1 MKKILLIG
9 IKDLRLIIRDRT
21 ALILM
26 LLAPFVL
33 TLGMGFVT
41 GRLGSSV
48 SSGIENIPVVI
59 VNQDQQQ
66 LGNALV
72 SAFESDDLKDLVN
85 PSLSD
90 DFAAA
95 RQMVDENKIAAAI
108 FVPSGFTASIIPS
121 SGQPLSSEPVSIEL
135 YTNPSSPTSAGVVK
149 TILEGFLSQVETGRV
164 SGVVSVEQLLR
175 NGLIQPDQ
183 AAQTGSEIGAQLAAG
198 MQSGSNSSIQIES
211 LTGSGGSNDIDML
224 AILAPGMALMFLMY
238 TVTNGGRSLL
248 IEKNQGTLPRL
259 LVTPTRNSEVL
270 AGKVFGIFLTG
281 FIQMVILIE
290 ATSILF
296 NLQWGDP
303 LALLV
308 LTIAA
313 VIGAT
318 GWGML
323 LTAVARTPGQVSSI
337 GSTLMLIFGL
347 LGGSF
352 FSMDNFPTWVQAL
365 SHVSP
370 NAWGMDGFTLL
381 ALGGNLQSI
390 LTPVVALLAMGL
402 VLFIAAVFLL
412 NRRGFASQ

>member
-72 SAFESDDLKDLVN
+72 SAFESEDLKDLIN

-95 RQMVDENKIAAAI
+95 RQMVDENKVAAAI
-108 FVPSGFTASIIPS
+108 FVPTGFTASIIPS

-290 ATSILF
+290 ATSTLF

-390 LTPVVALLAMGL
+390 LTPVLALLAMGL